1 MIEIDTVIALA
12 TLVIASVSLGLQI
25 AAYINSMKNDRPTS
39 KRRDRFSIKTMRTTV
54 IGDPFTFIS

>member
-39 KRRDRFSIKTMRTTV
+39 K
-54 IGDPFTFIS
+54 